1 MKVAEV
7 PFVVLR
13 FQYQIARLPLQ
24 LIEDQVAARLR
35 SEGPAR
41 LLYERSFGALDATVG
56 KLLGD
61 PQLEKRGAALVERS
75 NALSKAAKIDA
86 TATRNRQQ
94 ADAKLAATHDQVV
107 TDINEARDAAEQ
119 QAVEARTKA
128 EQRKRA
134 ADETAEKRTVAAK
147 KQADEAAAQRNKA
160 ARGSQAPAR
169 GKNRSGRA
177 AGHQSRRVQARR
189 RPSETQRGCKQAR
202 AGRPGRG
209 AGQHREAEAAF
220 RSRQQQL
227 TTGGDGPWSTEK
239 ACAAARLCGRFPP
252 APHARLLVRSG
263 THRVDRRA
271 YRKCKTDDRSSA
283 SGEHRGGVNLT
294 GLDQPLGFGTD
305 VAAHGRSNPDLQR
318 RPASPASATGAT
330 TRKR

>member
-1 MKVAEV
+1 MKVAEI

-86 TATRNRQQ
+86 TATLNRQQ

-160 ARGSQAPAR
+160 AQAAKR
-169 GKNRSGRA
+169 QQEAKIGAAEQRATKAAESKLDDAQAKRSEA
-177 AGHQSRRVQARR
+177 ASRRAQADRVEELANIEKQKRR
-189 RPSETQRGCKQAR
+189 S
-202 AGRPGRG
+202 
-209 AGQHREAEAAF
+209 
-220 RSRQQQL
+220 
-227 TTGGDGPWSTEK
+227 D
-239 ACAAARLCGRFPP
+239 
-252 APHARLLVRSG
+252 
-263 THRVDRRA
+263 RVNN
-271 YRKCKTDDRSSA
+271 S
-283 SGEHRGGVNLT
+283 
-294 GLDQPLGFGTD
+294 
-305 VAAHGRSNPDLQR
+305 
-318 RPASPASATGAT
+318 
-330 TRKR
+330 

>member
-1 MKVAEV
+1 MKVAEI

-75 NALSKAAKIDA
+75 NALSKAAKLDA

-160 ARGSQAPAR
+160 AAGSQAPAR
-169 GKNRSGRA
+169 GENRSGR
-177 AGHQSRRVQARR
+177 GSGPPKP
-189 RPSETQRGCKQAR
+189 PS
-202 AGRPGRG
+202 P
-209 AGQHREAEAAF
+209 
-220 RSRQQQL
+220 SS
-227 TTGGDGPWSTEK
+227 TTPK
-239 ACAAARLCGRFPP
+239 RNAARLQAG
-252 APHARLLVRSG
+252 ARRPTGSRSWPTSRSRSG
-263 THRVDRRA
+263 VPIASTTA
-271 YRKCKTDDRSSA
+271 DDW
-283 SGEHRGGVNLT
+283 G
-294 GLDQPLGFGTD
+294 
-305 VAAHGRSNPDLQR
+305 
-318 RPASPASATGAT
+318 
-330 TRKR
+330 

>member
-1 MKVAEV
+1 MKVAEI

-86 TATRNRQQ
+86 TATLNRQQ

-134 ADETAEKRTVAAK
+134 ADETQESSA
-147 KQADEAAAQRNKA
+147 
-160 ARGSQAPAR
+160 GSQAPAR

-239 ACAAARLCGRFPP
+239 ACTAARLCGRFPP

-294 GLDQPLGFGTD
+294 ASTSRWVSVRTSRLTGDQP
-305 VAAHGRSNPDLQR
+305 
-318 RPASPASATGAT
+318 
-330 TRKR
+330 